1 MDRVKKSF
9 KEFKIVST
17 FGRKGRSLEGIDV
30 SNKDEPIFNDRCV
43 KFGNAGGKVLTV
55 NERRNT
61 FYPNNTMSCGSNSPK
76 KVLFDTNG
84 ETTKEDEEVCV
95 FEGLD
100 ENFYSILKRLGN
112 TELY

>member
-55 NERRNT
+55 
-61 FYPNNTMSCGSNSPK
+61 SK
-76 KVLFDTNG
+76 
-84 ETTKEDEEVCV
+84 
-95 FEGLD
+95 
-100 ENFYSILKRLGN
+100 
-112 TELY
+112 